1 MCGIVGI
8 LGSHEVG
15 PIVLDAL
22 KRLEYRGYDSAGI
35 ATVHEGTLAR
45 RRATGKLINLQDLL
59 VREPLRGFAGI
70 GHTRWAT
77 HGAPTVANAHPHQA
91 GPIAVVHNGII
102 ENFRELRAELEAEGV
117 VFSSQTDTEV
127 IVQLA
132 NSYHAQGLAPKDVA
146 QETLKRLEG
155 AFALMFLFEADADL
169 LIAARKGSP
178 LVIGHGEGEMFVGSD
193 AITLAPL
200 TRKLTYLEDGD
211 WAEITRNSL
220 TIYDESGDAVVRAI
234 SHVELAE
241 AAAEK
246 SGYRHFMEKEMAE
259 QPDVLSR
266 IISTYLDKKN
276 TGFHLPEG
284 VAFSN
289 VGRVIMVAC
298 GTAHYACHVAKYW
311 FEKLARLPVEIDI
324 ASEFRYRNP
333 VIGPNDML
341 VVVSQSGET
350 ADTLAALRHAN
361 AAAFKSIAVVNV
373 PTSSIAREADVTVP
387 ILAGPEI
394 GVASTKAF
402 TAQLMTLL
410 ILAAK
415 AGQDRGTIDPAYL
428 AEIFE
433 DIEAAPGLVQ
443 QALGQQDIYAEIASH
458 LASSKDVLFLGR
470 GEMYPIALEGA
481 LKLKEISYIHAEAYA
496 AGELKHG
503 PIALIEKDL
512 PVVVFAQ
519 DNELL
524 EKTLSNVQEVMARHG
539 DIVMVSSD
547 MSEATKAEA
556 LYTIAMPEVRDLVTP
571 IVYSVPAQMLAY
583 HTAIAR
589 GTDVDQPRNLAKS
602 VTVE

>member
-1 MCGIVGI
+1 
-8 LGSHEVG
+8 
-15 PIVLDAL
+15 
-22 KRLEYRGYDSAGI
+22 
-35 ATVHEGTLAR
+35 
-45 RRATGKLINLQDLL
+45 
-59 VREPLRGFAGI
+59 
-70 GHTRWAT
+70 
-77 HGAPTVANAHPHQA
+77 
-91 GPIAVVHNGII
+91 
-102 ENFRELRAELEAEGV
+102 
-117 VFSSQTDTEV
+117 
-127 IVQLA
+127 
-132 NSYHAQGLAPKDVA
+132 
-146 QETLKRLEG
+146 
-155 AFALMFLFEADADL
+155 
-169 LIAARKGSP
+169 
-178 LVIGHGEGEMFVGSD
+178 
-193 AITLAPL
+193 
-200 TRKLTYLEDGD
+200 
-211 WAEITRNSL
+211 
-220 TIYDESGDAVVRAI
+220 
-234 SHVELAE
+234 
-241 AAAEK
+241 
-246 SGYRHFMEKEMAE
+246 MAE

-556 LYTIAMPEVRDLVTP
+556 LYTIAMPEVRDPVTP